1 MRLGYFTMPLHPP
14 GSNFTQTLQDDLE
27 QMVVLDQLGYQEAW
41 IGEHF
46 TAEWE
51 NIPAPDLFIA
61 QALTMTKDIM
71 FGTGVTCLPNHNPFT
86 LAHRIAQLDHMARG
100 RFLWGIGSGGFP
112 GDFDVF
118 GFDPA
123 TGDQRKMA
131 AEALDLVIKLWR
143 DPKPGVYKSK
153 WWEFRVPEEVDS
165 IGQRW
170 HIRPYQQPHPPIGV
184 AGVSP
189 KSETLY
195 LAGERGYIPMSINIV
210 PVPTLAGH
218 WDAVQEGAKRA
229 GKTPDRLQWRIARD
243 VYVADTN
250 EQARKEA
257 LGGTLGRD
265 FEEYFLQLLPHGRLL
280 DLIKEDK
287 EMPDSDVT
295 AEYLLDNIWIVGDPA
310 TVADKLRKLHHDVGG
325 FGVLLVMGHEWDPHE
340 KWQHSITLLKNEVMP
355 KLADLN

>member
-1 MRLGYFTMPLHPP
+1 
-14 GSNFTQTLQDDLE
+14 
-27 QMVVLDQLGYQEAW
+27 
-41 IGEHF
+41 
-46 TAEWE
+46 
-51 NIPAPDLFIA
+51 
-61 QALTMTKDIM
+61 
-71 FGTGVTCLPNHNPFT
+71 
-86 LAHRIAQLDHMARG
+86 
-100 RFLWGIGSGGFP
+100 
-112 GDFDVF
+112 
-118 GFDPA
+118 
-123 TGDQRKMA
+123 
-131 AEALDLVIKLWR
+131 
-143 DPKPGVYKSK
+143 
-153 WWEFRVPEEVDS
+153 
-165 IGQRW
+165 
-170 HIRPYQQPHPPIGV
+170 
-184 AGVSP
+184 
-189 KSETLY
+189 
-195 LAGERGYIPMSINIV
+195 MSINIV

-218 WDAVQEGAKRA
+218 WDAVQEGAKRT
-229 GKTPDRLQWRIARD
+229 GNTPDRLQWRIARD